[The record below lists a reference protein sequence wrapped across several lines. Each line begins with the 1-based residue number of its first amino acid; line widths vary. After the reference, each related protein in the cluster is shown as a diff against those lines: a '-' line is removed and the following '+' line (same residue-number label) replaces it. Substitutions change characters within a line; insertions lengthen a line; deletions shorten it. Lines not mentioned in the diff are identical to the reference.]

1 MKASLTDTR
10 PGLIHGKKAEKL
22 QKQEQAAQKEREK
35 REAKKNK
42 YFENQKKNLA
52 TLMTETREDS
62 LQTSIAESNPE
73 NKGLKL
79 MMKMGFKVGAGL
91 GKEGEGRK
99 APVPIGDVKVDKKGH

>member
-1 MKASLTDTR
+1 M
-10 PGLIHGKKAEKL
+10 
-22 QKQEQAAQKEREK
+22 QKQEQAAEKEREK
-35 REAKKNK
+35 RAAQKKK
-42 YFENQKKNLA
+42 YFENQKKTVV

-99 APVPIGDVKVDKKGH
+99 APVPIGDVKVDKKGIFLFQRF